1 MAAMVD
7 VVSLSLGYFDESPAD
22 VAFTSGLWLA
32 IEKLL
37 GLGVTV
43 VAAAGNYSTSRAFYP
58 AAFTELP
65 RPGPV
70 PLISVGALN
79 PNGSKALFSDDG
91 RWVTAWASGAAVVST
106 FPTDIN
112 CSRSPE
118 IRTRTHPA
126 GEMPRAAGLPRESL
140 DPDDYCDG
148 FAAWSGTSFSAPQ
161 LAAQIAKALLAGAAA
176 RPLNVAGEQSATDR
190 TMAALAAMDWPG

>member
-22 VAFTSGLWLA
+22 VAFSSGLWLA

-37 GLGVTV
+37 GLGVAV

-140 DPDDYCDG
+140 DPDDYRDG
-148 FAAWSGTSFSAPQ
+148 FAAWSGTSFSAPL